1 MFKSLLPSITASR
14 LSTTCGTLTCLQP
27 GAVPRQTAGL
37 SEAYTERHTDTHTQR
52 HRGETGE
59 REGMRDIS
67 TGLEID
73 EVWSRSE
80 PACLA
85 TCLAYESS
93 KEVMSKYLLC

>member
-1 MFKSLLPSITASR
+1 MFKSFLPSLAASG
-14 LSTTCGTLTCLQP
+14 LSTTFGTLTCLQP

-37 SEAYTERHTDTHTQR
+37 SEAYTETQTRTQR
-52 HRGETGE
+52 HRGEKRE

-73 EVWSRSE
+73 QDWSRSE

-85 TCLAYESS
+85 TCLTYEFS
-93 KEVMSKYLLC
+93 KEVMSRYPHC